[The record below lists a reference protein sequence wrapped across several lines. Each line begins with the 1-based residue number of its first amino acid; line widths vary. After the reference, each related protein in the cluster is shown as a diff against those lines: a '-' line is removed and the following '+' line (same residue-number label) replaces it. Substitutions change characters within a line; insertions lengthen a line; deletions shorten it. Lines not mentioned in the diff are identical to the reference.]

1 MKRLDLFILKSFFGP
16 FLMTFFITVF
26 ILIMQFL
33 WMYIDDLVGK
43 GLGFWVIMEFLGW
56 GTATILPMA
65 MPLATLLASIM
76 TFGNFGENN
85 ELLAMKAAGISL
97 GRIFRPLV
105 FVAFVISVA
114 AFFVTNNF
122 IPVAYNKI
130 FTFRYDIARTKE
142 EIKIPTATFYNGIE
156 GYSLRVESR
165 DKETGM
171 MYDVMVYNHTGKK
184 GNVSLAVADSGK
196 IQMTPDKKSLKF
208 TLYNGVSYEETNNK
222 SFKDTS
228 YSLQQVDFGM
238 QEIVIALENYS
249 FQKSEEER
257 YGNDIM
263 ARNLRQLEHDRDSI
277 DSKYQVTSREQR
289 RKVNYNISLQFPAQ
303 LDTLRNKGL
312 RKDYP
317 LDSLPQWKDTEAE
330 MFAVERALAS
340 VEKAISTM
348 ESYDRE
354 ALQYTFYL
362 RRIDVEYLRKFT
374 LSFVCFIFFFIGAPL
389 GAIIRKGGLGTPV
402 IVSAL
407 FFVLYY
413 VVDITGNKLARDG
426 VIAPALGAFAST
438 IVLLPI
444 GVFLTWKSTKDS
456 TIFNIETYILPVKNF
471 FAKITRKKR
480 NMRIVFMGTPEFA
493 VSSLSA
499 LVDSGYDVAAVV
511 TVPDKKAGRG
521 QKVISSPVKQYAESR
536 SIPVLQPVSLK
547 DPEFLA
553 ALEKTDADMFV
564 VVAFRMLPKA
574 VWSMPRLRT
583 FNLHASLLPC
593 YRGAAPINW
602 AIINGETVTGITTFL
617 LDEEIDTGRILFREE
632 VEILPSDDAGALHDR
647 LMERGAALVL
657 KTVGAL
663 KDGLVQPEPQDVS
676 SVPERCRQAPKLD
689 RSTGEIDWSA
699 SASVIHNLT
708 RGLSPRPG
716 AHSVL
721 KYTLPGEGGVSHHE
735 MELKIYVSEVSTETD
750 KFAGVLGDL
759 PGSVFTDGKSVLA
772 VRCGDNGVLLLKEL
786 QAPGK
791 KRLPVK
797 DFLAG
802 WRGESPKFQLI

>member
-1 MKRLDLFILKSFFGP
+1 MKKLDLFILKSFFGP

-105 FVAFVISVA
+105 YVAFAISVT
-114 AFFVTNNF
+114 AFFVANNF

-142 EIKIPTATFYNGIE
+142 EIKIPTGTFYNGID
-156 GYSLRVESR
+156 GYSLRVDSR
-165 DKETGM
+165 NKETEM
-171 MYDVMVYNHTGKK
+171 MYNVMVYNHTQKK
-184 GNVSLAVADSGK
+184 GNISLAVADSGRL
-196 IQMTPDKKSLKF
+196 QMTPDKKSLVF
-208 TLYNGVSYEETNNK
+208 TLYDGVSYEETNNR
-222 SFKDTS
+222 SYRDTS
-228 YSLQQVDFGM
+228 YSLQQVEFDM
-238 QEIVIALENYS
+238 QEIVIDLENYA

-257 YGNDIM
+257 YGSDIM
-263 ARNLRQLEHDRDSI
+263 ARNLKQLEHDRDSI
-277 DSKYQVTSREQR
+277 GQKYDAVSREQR
-289 RKVNYNISLQFPAQ
+289 RKMNYNISLQFPRQ
-303 LDTLRNKGL
+303 LDTVVNKGYKKA
-312 RKDYP
+312 RS
-317 LDSLPQWKDTEAE
+317 LDSLGSWPDTESE
-330 MFAVERALAS
+330 MMAVESAMNS
-340 VEKAISTM
+340 VNKAIQTM

-374 LSFVCFIFFFIGAPL
+374 LSFACFIFFFIGAPL

-426 VIAPALGAFAST
+426 VIIPAAGAFAST

-456 TIFNIETYILPVKNF
+456 SIFNIETYVLPVKNF
-471 FAKITRKKR
+471 LANITGKKR
-480 NMRIVFMGTPEFA
+480 KMKIVFMGTPEFA
-493 VSSLSA
+493 VASLDA
-499 LVDSGYDVAAVV
+499 LVGAGYDVAAVV
-511 TVPDKKAGRG
+511 TAPDKKAGRG
-521 QKVISSPVKQYAESR
+521 QKVIGSPVKHYAEEH

-547 DPEFLA
+547 DPGFLEE
-553 ALEKTDADMFV
+553 LENVGADMFV
-564 VVAFRMLPKA
+564 VVAFRMLPKE

-583 FNLHASLLPC
+583 FNLHASLLPY

-602 AIINGETVTGITTFL
+602 ALINGEKVTGLTTFL
-617 LDEEIDTGRILFREE
+617 LDEDIDTGRILFREE
-632 VEILPSDDAGALHDR
+632 VGILPSDDAGVLHDR
-647 LMERGAALVL
+647 LMEKSGELVIRTVEALSAG
-657 KTVGAL
+657 T
-663 KDGLVQPEPQDVS
+663 VQPEPQDIS
-676 SVPERCRQAPKLD
+676 SVPEICRKAPKLD
-689 RSTGEIDWSA
+689 RNTGVIDWSL
-699 SASVIHNLT
+699 SAAEIHNLI
-708 RGLSPRPG
+708 RGLSPHPG

-721 KYTLPGEGGVSHHE
+721 EYVLPGEEEGRLYE
-735 MELKIYVSEVSTETD
+735 TELKIYVSEVKDSGEY
-750 KFAGVLGDL
+750 AGGLSGA
-759 PGSVFTDGKSVLA
+759 PGSVFTDGKSEIA
-772 VRCGDNGVLLLKEL
+772 VRCGDGVLLLKEV

-791 KRLPVK
+791 KRLPVR

-802 WRGESPKFQLI
+802 WRGKNPRFQ